1 MLARRLPPIPYPAQR
16 AYVEWVSEMLSAVL
30 SVIAVLIS
38 LLAVI
43 VPALTGR
50 QQRLR
55 DDRAVRS
62 ERYLELIELV
72 EEHGLWVVDET
83 YDLLEASD
91 DDAPATMPLRRTP
104 SPSRNA
110 RVRARAIVS
119 AYASDSVAQRF
130 NAWQL
135 ALEAFEATR
144 DGLSFAYDLNG
155 PDSVDP
161 ASLAPKRDQE
171 TAARARL
178 ADAVNSQLVQ
188 ERRWRRARP

>member
-1 MLARRLPPIPYPAQR
+1 
-16 AYVEWVSEMLSAVL
+16 MLSAVL
-30 SVIAVLIS
+30 SGTAVLIS

-50 QQRLR
+50 QQRFR

-62 ERYLELIELV
+62 ERYLELVELV
-72 EEHGLWVVDET
+72 EEHGLWVLDET
-83 YDLLEASD
+83 YDLLEVSD

-104 SPSRNA
+104 KPSRNT

-135 ALEAFEATR
+135 ANF
-144 DGLSFAYDLNG
+144 
-155 PDSVDP
+155 V
-161 ASLAPKRDQE
+161 
-171 TAARARL
+171 RL
-178 ADAVNSQLVQ
+178 Y
-188 ERRWRRARP
+188 